1 MSSLWKEPI
10 HSRSVPWKFLG
21 IYIESVKTLVILD
34 PTSYILLF
42 IGGIYIHDQQF
53 S

>member
-10 HSRSVPWKFLG
+10 HSRSVPRKFLG

-42 IGGIYIHDQQF
+42 IGGIF
-53 S
+53 